1 MTMTKDTFQ
10 AILDKYADEIGQI
23 RYSAHSLHASVN
35 QSYNQVHPYGYHLDM
50 VAKQVQ
56 RYGYQVC
63 TDEADV
69 LPLMFGAYYH
79 DSIEDARR
87 TYNDVLRT
95 ALQFMDEQQALLA
108 AEIVYALT
116 NDKGRT
122 RAERAGERYFKGIR
136 ETPYA
141 PLVKLADRLSNA
153 IYSFR
158 HLNEE
163 NDFAGL
169 NAQMKEV
176 YRHEMPQFLEALTAK
191 TDDPRYTLPPEMVEA
206 AKALVEE
213 VK

>member
-1 MTMTKDTFQ
+1 MTKDTFQ
-10 AILDKYADEIGQI
+10 AILDKYADEIRQI